1 MLMTS
6 PIAIYM
12 QRFDEPPE
20 LKNGSVMPMQGRSF
34 KHIPIFMI
42 ACEPIITAV
51 P

>member
-20 LKNGSVMPMQGRSF
+20 LNNGRVIPMQGRSF
-34 KHIPIFMI
+34 NHIPMFKKNN
-42 ACEPIITAV
+42 EPGKTAV